1 MPMIQVNVLA
11 GHTSEEKRKFVADIA
26 RVTSEDFNVP
36 LDKIWIQIIEMPR
49 DEFAVGGKF
58 VSETRP

>member
-11 GHTSEEKRKFVADIA
+11 GHTAEEKRKFVADIA
-26 RVTSEDFNVP
+26 RVTAEDFNVP
-36 LDKIWIQIIEMPR
+36 MDKIWIQLIEMPH

-58 VSETRP
+58 ISETRP

>member
-11 GHTSEEKRKFVADIA
+11 GHTPEEKRKFVADIA
-26 RVTSEDFNVP
+26 RVTAEDFGTP
-36 LDKIWIQIIEMPR
+36 LEKVWIQIIEMPR

-58 VSETRP
+58 ISETRP